1 MTTRTPTDLGPRTRR
16 HAEIEL
22 LMLTPDPDARQ
33 HYTELALAIG
43 GENGRTCEHCGN
55 QYARTRDESG
65 SHWRARKYCGRS
77 CAGAA
82 AWIKSSTT
90 KREARIEDV
99 EWLLGTDS
107 PDNIATRLGYK
118 DAANLVTVLKRWGRP
133 DLAARLARDS
143 ELVAA

>member
-1 MTTRTPTDLGPRTRR
+1 MRTTNR

-33 HYTELALAIG
+33 HYTALAIAID
-43 GENGRTCEHCGN
+43 GEKGRTCEQCGN
-55 QYARTRDESG
+55 QYARTRDESQA
-65 SHWRARKYCGRS
+65 HWKARKFCGRS

-82 AWIKSSTT
+82 AWIKTAAT

-118 DAANLVTVLKRWGRP
+118 DATTLVTLLKRWDRP
-133 DLAARLARDS
+133 DLAARLTRDS
-143 ELVAA
+143 ERVAA